1 MQKEMISLFRKLL
14 IVTVAMALSL
24 LAFSQTDTR
33 TITGVVVDENNDPMI
48 GVTVVITGTTSGTAT
63 DIDGRYT
70 LSVPADAAS
79 LEFSYIGYQ
88 RATVTIADKVINLQ
102 LMPDINLMEELVVI
116 GYGTRK
122 KTDLTGSVSTIS
134 EKDFNQGMIGSAEQ
148 LVNGKIAGV
157 QIINNGGSPSAGSMI
172 RIRGGASLNASNEP
186 LIVLDGVPMEV
197 GGSVSG
203 SGNFLSLLNPNDI
216 ESMTVLKDASSTAIY
231 GSRASNG
238 VIIITTKKGGNKGVK
253 VTFHTTNSQQLRTR
267 TADMLSRD
275 EFINVIN
282 TDGSSTQQALLGTAN
297 TDWNKQ
303 VFRNAFGT
311 DNNLAVSGRVKWLP
325 FRVSAGVFY
334 QEGILKKD
342 NLSRYSGN
350 INLTPSFFDDHLR
363 LSVNGKATWNNTNW
377 GDTGAI
383 HGASVYN
390 PTWAVYDESSIYGG
404 YTEVTDPNGNTV
416 TGAQPNPLGRVLQRT
431 DNGKAYRMIGNI
443 DADYRL
449 HALPELRLHLTG
461 GYDFSEGN
469 GTVFVPAEAYNNYNI
484 SGYDYAYGPQKNYNR
499 LFTFYTNYNKTFDEI
514 SSSLDLTAGYDYQ
527 FWKRTA
533 TAFEQLNTLGEVQ
546 STSAASDQR
555 HALLSYY
562 GRLNYSIADKYL
574 LTATIRRDGS
584 SRFAEDT
591 RWGTFP
597 SVALAWRISNER
609 WFDSL
614 QGIMN
619 DLKLRVSYGVTGQQD
634 GIANYGYIPVYT
646 ISQPGADYMFG
657 GQPISTY
664 RPEGYNPDLKW
675 ETTTSRNVGIDF
687 GFFNNRLSGSVDYYD
702 RKTRDLLA
710 TVPIPAGVNF
720 DKTMLTNV
728 GNMESKGLELAV
740 NVTPIET
747 PDWNWSLSANA
758 TYQHNRIT
766 NLKLVEGAQSPNT
779 LVGPSVGKGGQQV
792 QVFTEGYAP
801 YSFYLYKQ
809 IYDEETGRPIEGLY
823 ADLNGDGDINTN
835 DLYHYHAVAPDWLF
849 GLSTTLQWKKFYM
862 SSSLRANVGNYL
874 YNGVAM
880 DTGAFGTVSYNAYE
894 LNNLSR
900 SYLTTRFQTRQQLS
914 DHYVE
919 NASFL
924 KMDNLQIGYHFGQIN
939 RFFSL
944 NLSAMIQNVFTIT
957 SYNGVDPES
966 GSGIDSSV
974 YPRPRIYSM
983 TLGLEF

>member
-1 MQKEMISLFRKLL
+1 MQKGMISLFRKLL
-14 IVTVAMALSL
+14 IVAVAVALPL
-24 LAFSQTDTR
+24 FAFSQTDTR
-33 TITGVVVDENNDPMI
+33 TIRGVVVNENNDPMI
-48 GVTVVITGTTSGTAT
+48 GVTVIVAGTTTGTAT
-63 DIDGRYT
+63 DIDGKFT
-70 LSVPADAAS
+70 LSVPLNTTA

-88 RATVTIADKVINLQ
+88 RTTVPITGNVINLQ
-102 LMPDINLMEELVVI
+102 MIPDINLMDELVVI

-122 KTDLTGSVSTIS
+122 RADLTGSVSTIS

-148 LVNGKIAGV
+148 LINGKIAGV
-157 QIINNGGSPSAGSMI
+157 QIVNYGGSPSAGSMI
-172 RIRGGASLNASNEP
+172 RVRGGASLNASNEP

-203 SGNFLSLLNPNDI
+203 SGNFLSLINPNDI

-238 VIIITTKKGGNKGVK
+238 VIIITTKRGGDKGIKIS
-253 VTFHTTNSQQLRTR
+253 FQSTNSQQTRTR
-267 TADMLSRD
+267 TADMLSRE
-275 EFINVIN
+275 EFIDVI
-282 TDGSSTQQALLGTAN
+282 TSDGSSAQQALLGSAN
-297 TDWNKQ
+297 TNWNDQ
-303 VFRNAFGT
+303 VYRTGFGT
-311 DNNLAVSGRVKWLP
+311 DNNLAVSGQLKWLP
-325 FRVSAGVFY
+325 FRISTGLFY

-342 NLSRYSGN
+342 DMSRYSVN
-350 INLTPSFFDDHLR
+350 INLSPSFFDDHLR
-363 LSVNGKATWNNTNW
+363 LNMNGKGTWNNTNW

-383 HGASVYN
+383 YGASVYN
-390 PTWAVYDESSIYGG
+390 PTWSVYDESSIYGG

-431 DNGKAYRMIGNI
+431 DNGKAYRLIGNV
-443 DADYRL
+443 DADYRI

-461 GYDFSEGN
+461 GYDYSEGN
-469 GTVFVPAEAYNNYNI
+469 GIVYVPAEAYSNYNI
-484 SGYDYAYGPQKNYNR
+484 SGYDYSYGPQKNYNR
-499 LFTFYTNYNKTFDEI
+499 LFTFYANYNKTFDDI
-514 SSSLDLTAGYDYQ
+514 NSSLDLTAGYDYQ
-527 FWKRTA
+527 FWKRTSA
-533 TAFEQLNTLGEVQ
+533 AFEQLNTLGEVQ
-546 STSAASDQR
+546 STSAATDQR

-562 GRLNYSIADKYL
+562 GRLNYSIADRYL

-591 RWGTFP
+591 RWGIFP
-597 SVALAWRISNER
+597 SVALAWRISNEQ
-609 WFDSL
+609 WFDNLSEV
-614 QGIMN
+614 MN
-619 DLKLRVSYGVTGQQD
+619 DLKVRVSYGVTGQQD
-634 GIANYGYIPVYT
+634 GIPNYGYIPVYT

-657 GQPISTY
+657 GQPVSTY

-675 ETTTSRNVGIDF
+675 ETTTSRNLGLDF
-687 GFFNNRLSGSVDYYD
+687 GFFNNRLSGSIDYYD

-728 GNMESKGLELAV
+728 GNMKSNGLEIVL
-740 NVTPIET
+740 NVTPVET

-758 TYQHNRIT
+758 TYQNNSIT

-779 LVGPSVGKGGQQV
+779 LVGPTVGKGGQQV

-809 IYDEETGRPIEGLY
+809 IYDEATGRPIEGLY
-823 ADLNGDGDINTN
+823 ADLNGDGVINTS
-835 DLYHYHAVAPDWLF
+835 DLYHYHAVSPDWMF
-849 GLSTTLQWKKFYM
+849 GLSTTLRWKKLYL
-862 SSSLRANVGNYL
+862 STSLRANVGNYL

-900 SYLTTRFQTRQQLS
+900 SYLDTRFQTRQQLS

-924 KMDNLQIGYHFGQIN
+924 KMDNLQVGYNFGQIN
-939 RFFSL
+939 NLFSL

-957 SYNGVDPES
+957 EYNGVDPES
-966 GSGIDSSV
+966 SSGVDSSM
-974 YPRPRIYSM
+974 YPRPRIYSL
-983 TLGLEF
+983 TVGFEF